1 MKKLTMDSTIGEIYH
16 TAIGHDILYKIL
28 MQANIPEFSISNPLT
43 SKLKLKAVVPLTKK
57 MLDDEFWDA
66 FLHLI
71 NSETAEP
78 VTGKGEIQPKW
89 WKESVFYQVYPRTFM
104 DSNHDGVGDI
114 KGISSKLDYLKE
126 LGINALWLSPIY
138 DSPMDDNGY
147 DIRDYRRIN
156 SEFGTMADFDELL
169 NGIHDRSMRLI
180 MDLVV
185 NHTSDEHQWFQEA
198 LKSPDSPYRDYY
210 FIYPHS
216 QEAPNNWTSFF
227 AGKAWDQ
234 YGDDHEWALHL
245 FAKKQID
252 LNWDN
257 QEVRKGVEEM
267 VNWWL
272 DKGVDGFRLDV
283 INYISKDKGLPHGDE
298 SVGSLMGYT
307 GIEHYFYGPHLHE
320 YLHELNEKCFA
331 PHDAFSV
338 GETPGLGMQMCQLV
352 TGEERKELDMV
363 FSFDHLETPGHVRW
377 DDYQYDLNYYRDY
390 MVDWLKN
397 YGNNCWMSL
406 FYNNHDNPRMVSK
419 IDPDGKYTAAVEEL
433 LAVMQ
438 FTLKGTP
445 FVFQGDEMGLADL
458 PFKDI
463 SELNDVESKNY
474 YRQLQE
480 QGKTPEEAW
489 HTVLAG
495 TRDHVRQMLPWNDA
509 EVPEHL
515 KQTIDLNI
523 TNMYQKLI
531 ALRRSHKALIY
542 GEFKVL
548 DKRHNR
554 FVYSRGNQEE
564 ELIIDC
570 NLTDREVIP
579 YQVNASYELI
589 WPEVLKGTSL
599 PSYGARI
606 WCRKK

>member
-1 MKKLTMDSTIGEIYH
+1 
-16 TAIGHDILYKIL
+16 
-28 MQANIPEFSISNPLT
+28 
-43 SKLKLKAVVPLTKK
+43 
-57 MLDDEFWDA
+57 
-66 FLHLI
+66 
-71 NSETAEP
+71 
-78 VTGKGEIQPKW
+78 
-89 WKESVFYQVYPRTFM
+89 
-104 DSNHDGVGDI
+104 
-114 KGISSKLDYLKE
+114 
-126 LGINALWLSPIY
+126 
-138 DSPMDDNGY
+138 
-147 DIRDYRRIN
+147 
-156 SEFGTMADFDELL
+156 
-169 NGIHDRSMRLI
+169 
-180 MDLVV
+180 
-185 NHTSDEHQWFQEA
+185 
-198 LKSPDSPYRDYY
+198 
-210 FIYPHS
+210 
-216 QEAPNNWTSFF
+216 
-227 AGKAWDQ
+227 
-234 YGDDHEWALHL
+234 
-245 FAKKQID
+245 
-252 LNWDN
+252 
-257 QEVRKGVEEM
+257 
-267 VNWWL
+267 
-272 DKGVDGFRLDV
+272 
-283 INYISKDKGLPHGDE
+283 
-298 SVGSLMGYT
+298 
-307 GIEHYFYGPHLHE
+307 
-320 YLHELNEKCFA
+320 
-331 PHDAFSV
+331 
-338 GETPGLGMQMCQLV
+338 
-352 TGEERKELDMV
+352 
-363 FSFDHLETPGHVRW
+363 VRW